1 MNVNNNRP
9 IGTSPGDQGHSPLD
23 PDLTRVN
30 REGVVYTREKVRE
43 NTEAAREQQKAQQ
56 EANLTAARRKL
67 SQEQVELSTESRLRA
82 AEESLGP
89 DGRRETSEEREA
101 RVAELARAHG
111 AGDLN
116 TTERI
121 RAAAGRLLGGD

>member
-1 MNVNNNRP
+1 MNVSNNRP
-9 IGTSPGDQGHSPLD
+9 IGAAPGDQAHSPLD

-56 EANLTAARRKL
+56 EANLSAVRRKL
-67 SQEQVELSTESRLRA
+67 SQEQVELSNESRLRA

-89 DGRRETSEEREA
+89 HGRRETSEEREA
-101 RVAELARAHG
+101 RVAELAKAHG

-121 RAAAGRLLGGD
+121 RAAAGRLLGGE